1 VVIRPMGESTA
12 KPTCEQSMSPTPTT
26 PCDSVSRLSFI
37 HRARIIVPIVGLML
51 LGLGTWQTE
60 SSQAA
65 VHAGGNPV
73 ATARKLCKGI
83 PPHDVAPLFKGAVT
97 GPNPG
102 TAPLDSASC
111 GFPTAGSTYS
121 RKGDSG
127 TFAVVTIAIGGEGL
141 YFETKAEAK
150 AHPLPGVGDKAIWN
164 FDGPIPQMV
173 AQKGDETCLVSIN
186 GVASEMTLTST
197 LSGGNPVVSTAAGKT
212 YAQKMEPIC
221 KDVFKGK

>member
-1 VVIRPMGESTA
+1 MFFCR
-12 KPTCEQSMSPTPTT
+12 
-26 PCDSVSRLSFI
+26 
-37 HRARIIVPIVGLML
+37 RALTIFPVVGLML

-65 VHAGGNPV
+65 VRAGGNPV

-102 TAPLDSASC
+102 TAPIDSAAC
-111 GFPTAGSTYS
+111 GFPTAGSSYS
-121 RKGDSG
+121 TKEDSG

-141 YFETKAEAK
+141 YFETKAAAK
-150 AHPLPGVGDKAIWN
+150 PHPLSGVGDKAIWN
-164 FDGPIPQMV
+164 FNGAIPQIV
-173 AQKGDETCLVSIN
+173 AQKGDETCYVSIN

-197 LSGGNPVVSTAAGKT
+197 LSGGNPVVSAAAGKK